1 MRSRVRAGGH
11 AVHPILIVFPLGL
24 LTTAVGFDVL
34 HLVTD
39 RDTFAFTA
47 AHLIAAGV
55 VLGVVT
61 AATGWLDW
69 LLAVPAGTRAR
80 GVGLA
85 HGLANTVVLVLFAIS
100 WLLRANAQDWDAS
113 PLAYVL
119 AWAALAVAGVG
130 GWLGG
135 ELVERLGIGVDDGA
149 HPDAPSSL
157 SGRPATDAVSAT
169 SSRR

>member
-34 HLVTD
+34 WLITD
-39 RDTFAFTA
+39 RASFATTS
-47 AHLIAAGV
+47 AHVIAAGV
-55 VLGVVT
+55 LLGVVT

-80 GVGLA
+80 RVGLV
-85 HGLANTVVLVLFAIS
+85 HGLANTAVLVLFAIS
-100 WLLRANAQDWDAS
+100 WLLRADAQAWDAS
-113 PLAYVL
+113 VLALVL
-119 AWAALAVAGVG
+119 AWAGLAVAGVG

-135 ELVERLGIGVDDGA
+135 ELVERLGISVEEGA

-157 SGRPATDAVSAT
+157 GNRPVTASAT
-169 SSRR
+169 VPAKR